1 MIIDDCGE
9 ILSVKL
15 TPGNVDDRQ
24 SVKELVKGLTGHLY
38 GDKDYLSQVLCDEL
52 KEEGLTLITNV
63 RRSMKAKFLS
73 LWDKAMLRK
82 RFLIETVN
90 DQLKNISQI
99 EHSRHRS
106 VAGFLLEIVSGL
118 IAYIFQPKKP
128 SLGLRDHEMVMLKQS

>member
-1 MIIDDCGE
+1 M
-9 ILSVKL
+9 
-15 TPGNVDDRQ
+15 
-24 SVKELVKGLTGHLY
+24 
-38 GDKDYLSQVLCDEL
+38 LCDEL
-52 KEEGLTLITNV
+52 KEEGLTLITDV

-106 VAGFLLEIVSGL
+106 VVGFLLEIVSGL

-128 SLGLRDHEMVMLKQS
+128 SLGLRDHEIAMLKQS